1 MWEEVCFISES
12 GRRVECQIKHF
23 DECSRFGIDGGRIS
37 KLLMLAGGQVVASYD
52 RGWDIRPAGGDIQ
65 GIYKALIERWN

>member
-12 GRRVECQIKHF
+12 GR
-23 DECSRFGIDGGRIS
+23 IS
-37 KLLMLAGGQVVASYD
+37 KLLMLAGGRVVASYD

-65 GIYKALIERWN
+65 GIYKALLERWN